1 MTPAPVFD
9 SPLYPKPHPVG
20 EPKRTPARAG
30 LPASLDRILWVA
42 RRTPARAG
50 LPASLDRI
58 LWVARRTPA
67 RPGLPSGLRQRDTR
81 GWVGSCQGTRYLS
94 RPGRQVS
101 VGYEF
106 RRIWLPGGGCGGKFR
121 RFRVRGVGIAPGVP
135 VFSWFSHA
143 LCQGIPVLINGH
155 ALPWLFRHAQNH
167 RENCTEGGESGIIK
181 DCTNVA
187 APPSL
192 RGCGSSEQAPPQ
204 CFPACGK
211 TCSKVYLQGESQ
223 KWQYVFV

>member
-20 EPKRTPARAG
+20 EPKRTPAR
-30 LPASLDRILWVA
+30 P
-42 RRTPARAG
+42 G

-181 DCTNVA
+181 TVQTWLRLPLCVVA
-187 APPSL
+187 EVQSKPRHSVSL
-192 RGCGSSEQAPPQ
+192 PAVRPARKFIYKESHKSGSTYSFEAN
-204 CFPACGK
+204 
-211 TCSKVYLQGESQ
+211 
-223 KWQYVFV
+223 W